1 MVVSIFIYSE
11 VYKEKINKMKRV
23 IDILYVFFIP
33 VSYVFSYNCV
43 EIIRKLFYLFY
54 TCWIRRHFKQMDG
67 IVKNPIFLHGGKYIS
82 IGENTII
89 GRNVCLQC
97 WDRYKNEFFYPELSI
112 GHNSSIRDDG
122 HITCCNKILIGNGVR
137 IGPKVLITDN
147 AHGVSTRESLYLNP
161 IERPLFSKGPVI
173 IEDNVWIGEKASIMP
188 NVKIGRG
195 AIIGANSVVTKDV
208 SSYCIVGGNP
218 ARVLKQL

>member
-1 MVVSIFIYSE
+1 
-11 VYKEKINKMKRV
+11 MKRAL
-23 IDILYVFFIP
+23 DILYVFFLPI
-33 VSYVFSYNCV
+33 SYLFPYKSIEVM
-43 EIIRKLFYLFY
+43 RKLFYVFY
-54 TCWIRRHFKQMDG
+54 TCWIRKNFKQMNG
-67 IVKNPIFLHGGKYIS
+67 IVKSPIFLCGGKYIS
-82 IGENTII
+82 IGQNTII

-97 WDRYKNEFFYPELSI
+97 WDKYKNESFYPELSI

-137 IGPKVLITDN
+137 IGPKVLIDN
-147 AHGVSTRESLYLNP
+147 SHGASTRELLELNP

-188 NVKIGRG
+188 NVKIGKG

-208 SSYCIVGGNP
+208 SSYSIVGGNP

>member
-1 MVVSIFIYSE
+1 
-11 VYKEKINKMKRV
+11 MKRAL
-23 IDILYVFFIP
+23 DILYVFFLPI
-33 VSYVFSYNCV
+33 SYLFPYKSIEVM
-43 EIIRKLFYLFY
+43 RKLFYVFY
-54 TCWIRRHFKQMDG
+54 TCWIRKNFKQMNG
-67 IVKNPIFLHGGKYIS
+67 IVKSPIFLCGGKYIS
-82 IGENTII
+82 IGQNTII

-97 WDRYKNEFFYPELSI
+97 WDKYKNESFYLELSI

-147 AHGVSTRESLYLNP
+147 SHGASTRELLELNP

-188 NVKIGRG
+188 NVKIGKG

-208 SSYCIVGGNP
+208 SSYSIVGGNP

>member
-1 MVVSIFIYSE
+1 
-11 VYKEKINKMKRV
+11 MKRAL
-23 IDILYVFFIP
+23 DILYVFFLPI
-33 VSYVFSYNCV
+33 SYLFPYKSIEVM
-43 EIIRKLFYLFY
+43 RKLFYVFY
-54 TCWIRRHFKQMDG
+54 TCWIRKNFKQMNG
-67 IVKNPIFLHGGKYIS
+67 IVKSPIFLCGGKYIS
-82 IGENTII
+82 IGQNTII

-97 WDRYKNEFFYPELSI
+97 WDKYKNESFYPKLSI

-147 AHGVSTRESLYLNP
+147 SHGASTRELLELNP

-188 NVKIGRG
+188 NVKIGKG

-208 SSYCIVGGNP
+208 SSYSIVGGNP

>member
-1 MVVSIFIYSE
+1 
-11 VYKEKINKMKRV
+11 MKRAL
-23 IDILYVFFIP
+23 DILYVFFLPI
-33 VSYVFSYNCV
+33 SYLFPYKSIEVM
-43 EIIRKLFYLFY
+43 RKLFYVFY
-54 TCWIRRHFKQMDG
+54 TCWIRKNFKQMNG
-67 IVKNPIFLHGGKYIS
+67 IVKSPIFLRGGKYIS
-82 IGENTII
+82 IGQNTII

-97 WDRYKNEFFYPELSI
+97 WDKYKNESFYPELSI
-112 GHNSSIRDDG
+112 GHNSSVRDDG

-147 AHGVSTRESLYLNP
+147 SHGASTRELLELNP
-161 IERPLFSKGPVI
+161 IERSLFSKGPVI

-188 NVKIGRG
+188 NVKIGKG

-208 SSYCIVGGNP
+208 SSYSIVGGNP

>member
-1 MVVSIFIYSE
+1 
-11 VYKEKINKMKRV
+11 MKRAL
-23 IDILYVFFIP
+23 DILYVFFLPI
-33 VSYVFSYNCV
+33 SYLFPYKSIEVM
-43 EIIRKLFYLFY
+43 RKLFYVFY
-54 TCWIRRHFKQMDG
+54 TGWIRKNFKQMNG
-67 IVKNPIFLHGGKYIS
+67 IVKSPIFLCGGKYIS
-82 IGENTII
+82 IGQNTII

-97 WDRYKNEFFYPELSI
+97 WDKYKNESFYPELSI
-112 GHNSSIRDDG
+112 GHNSSVRDDG

-147 AHGVSTRESLYLNP
+147 SHGASTRELLELNP

-188 NVKIGRG
+188 NVKIGKG

-208 SSYCIVGGNP
+208 SSYSIVGGNP

>member
-1 MVVSIFIYSE
+1 M
-11 VYKEKINKMKRV
+11 
-23 IDILYVFFIP
+23 
-33 VSYVFSYNCV
+33 
-43 EIIRKLFYLFY
+43 RKLFYVFN
-54 TCWIRRHFKQMDG
+54 TCWIRKNFKQMNG
-67 IVKNPIFLHGGKYIS
+67 IVKSPIFLCGGKYIS
-82 IGENTII
+82 IGQNTII

-97 WDRYKNEFFYPELSI
+97 WDKYKNESFYPELSI
-112 GHNSSIRDDG
+112 GHNSSVRDDG

-147 AHGVSTRESLYLNP
+147 SHGASTRELLELNP

-188 NVKIGRG
+188 NVKIGKG

-208 SSYCIVGGNP
+208 SSYSIVGGNP

>member
-1 MVVSIFIYSE
+1 
-11 VYKEKINKMKRV
+11 MKRAL
-23 IDILYVFFIP
+23 DILYVFFLPI
-33 VSYVFSYNCV
+33 SYLFPYKSIEVM
-43 EIIRKLFYLFY
+43 RKLFYVFY
-54 TCWIRRHFKQMDG
+54 TCWIRKNFKQMNG
-67 IVKNPIFLHGGKYIS
+67 IVKSPIFLCGGKYIS
-82 IGENTII
+82 IGQNTII

-97 WDRYKNEFFYPELSI
+97 WDKYKNESSYPELSI

-147 AHGVSTRESLYLNP
+147 SHGASTRELLELNP

-188 NVKIGRG
+188 NVKIGKG
-195 AIIGANSVVTKDV
+195 AIIGANSVDTKDV
-208 SSYCIVGGNP
+208 SSYSIVGGNP

>member
-1 MVVSIFIYSE
+1 
-11 VYKEKINKMKRV
+11 MKRAL
-23 IDILYVFFIP
+23 DILYVFFLPI
-33 VSYVFSYNCV
+33 SYLFPYKSIEVM
-43 EIIRKLFYLFY
+43 RKLFYVFY
-54 TCWIRRHFKQMDG
+54 TCWIRKNFKQMNG
-67 IVKNPIFLHGGKYIS
+67 IVKSPIFLRGGKYIS
-82 IGENTII
+82 IGQNTII

-97 WDRYKNEFFYPELSI
+97 WDKYKNESFYPELSI

-147 AHGVSTRESLYLNP
+147 SHGASTRELLELNP

-173 IEDNVWIGEKASIMP
+173 IEDNVWIGEKASVMP
-188 NVKIGRG
+188 NVKIGKG
-195 AIIGANSVVTKDV
+195 AIVGANSVVTKDV
-208 SSYCIVGGNP
+208 SSYSIVGGNP

>member
-1 MVVSIFIYSE
+1 
-11 VYKEKINKMKRV
+11 MKRAL
-23 IDILYVFFIP
+23 DILYVFFLPI
-33 VSYVFSYNCV
+33 SYLFPYKSIEVM
-43 EIIRKLFYLFY
+43 RKLFYVFY
-54 TCWIRRHFKQMDG
+54 TCWIRKNFKQMNG
-67 IVKNPIFLHGGKYIS
+67 IVKSPIFLRGGKYIS
-82 IGENTII
+82 IGQNTII

-97 WDRYKNEFFYPELSI
+97 WDKYKNESFYPELSI

-147 AHGVSTRESLYLNP
+147 SHGASTRELLELNP

-188 NVKIGRG
+188 NVKIGKG
-195 AIIGANSVVTKDV
+195 AIVGANSVVTKDV
-208 SSYCIVGGNP
+208 SSYSIVGGNP

>member
-1 MVVSIFIYSE
+1 
-11 VYKEKINKMKRV
+11 MKRAL
-23 IDILYVFFIP
+23 DILYVFFLPI
-33 VSYVFSYNCV
+33 SYLFPYKSIEV
-43 EIIRKLFYLFY
+43 IRKLFYVFY
-54 TCWIRRHFKQMDG
+54 TCWIRKNFKQMNG
-67 IVKNPIFLHGGKYIS
+67 IVKSPIFLCGGKYIS
-82 IGENTII
+82 IGQNTII
-89 GRNVCLQC
+89 GRNVFLQC
-97 WDRYKNEFFYPELSI
+97 WDKYKNESFYPELSI

-147 AHGVSTRESLYLNP
+147 SHGASTRELLELNP

-188 NVKIGRG
+188 NVKIGKG

-208 SSYCIVGGNP
+208 SSYSIVGGNP

>member
-1 MVVSIFIYSE
+1 M
-11 VYKEKINKMKRV
+11 N
-23 IDILYVFFIP
+23 
-33 VSYVFSYNCV
+33 
-43 EIIRKLFYLFY
+43 
-54 TCWIRRHFKQMDG
+54 G
-67 IVKNPIFLHGGKYIS
+67 IVKSPIFLCGGKYIS
-82 IGENTII
+82 IGQNTII

-97 WDRYKNEFFYPELSI
+97 WDKYKNESFYPELSI

-147 AHGVSTRESLYLNP
+147 SHGASTRELLELNP

-188 NVKIGRG
+188 NVKIGKNVVIEKAMIAEG
-195 AIIGANSVVTKDV
+195 AIIKDNAVIKDDNNEISVISEYEVVEGERAKV
-208 SSYCIVGGNP
+208 E
-218 ARVLKQL
+218 A

>member
-1 MVVSIFIYSE
+1 
-11 VYKEKINKMKRV
+11 MKRAL
-23 IDILYVFFIP
+23 DILYVFSLPI
-33 VSYVFSYNCV
+33 SYLFPYKSIEVM
-43 EIIRKLFYLFY
+43 RKLFYVFY
-54 TCWIRRHFKQMDG
+54 TCWIRKNFKQMNG
-67 IVKNPIFLHGGKYIS
+67 IVKSPIFLCGGKYIS
-82 IGENTII
+82 IGQNTII

-97 WDRYKNEFFYPELSI
+97 WDKYKNESFYPELSI
-112 GHNSSIRDDG
+112 GHNSSVRDDG

-147 AHGVSTRESLYLNP
+147 SHGASTRELLELSP

-188 NVKIGRG
+188 NVKIGKG

-208 SSYCIVGGNP
+208 SSYSIVGGNP

>member
-1 MVVSIFIYSE
+1 
-11 VYKEKINKMKRV
+11 MKRAL
-23 IDILYVFFIP
+23 DILYVFFLPI
-33 VSYVFSYNCV
+33 SYLFPYKSIEVM
-43 EIIRKLFYLFY
+43 RKLFYVFY
-54 TCWIRRHFKQMDG
+54 TCWIRKNFKQMNG
-67 IVKNPIFLHGGKYIS
+67 IVKSPIFLCGWKYIS
-82 IGENTII
+82 IGQNTII

-97 WDRYKNEFFYPELSI
+97 WDKYKNESFYPELSI

-147 AHGVSTRESLYLNP
+147 SHGASTRELLELNP

-188 NVKIGRG
+188 NVKIGKG

-208 SSYCIVGGNP
+208 SSYSIVGGNP

>member
-1 MVVSIFIYSE
+1 
-11 VYKEKINKMKRV
+11 MKRAL
-23 IDILYVFFIP
+23 DILYVFFLPI
-33 VSYVFSYNCV
+33 SYLFPYKSIEVM
-43 EIIRKLFYLFY
+43 RKLFYVFY
-54 TCWIRRHFKQMDG
+54 TCWIRKNFKQMN
-67 IVKNPIFLHGGKYIS
+67 VKSPIFLCGGKYIS
-82 IGENTII
+82 IGQNTII

-97 WDRYKNEFFYPELSI
+97 WDKYKNESFYPELSI

-147 AHGVSTRESLYLNP
+147 SHGASTRELLELNP

-188 NVKIGRG
+188 NVKIGKG

-208 SSYCIVGGNP
+208 SSYSIVGGNP